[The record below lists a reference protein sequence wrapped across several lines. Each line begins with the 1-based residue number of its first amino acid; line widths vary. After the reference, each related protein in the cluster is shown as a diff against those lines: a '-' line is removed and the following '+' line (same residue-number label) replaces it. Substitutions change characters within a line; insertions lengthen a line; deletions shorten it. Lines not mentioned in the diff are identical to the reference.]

1 MTNRSIVIY
10 HNARCSKSRAACDLI
25 AANGVTA
32 TIIDYLQ
39 TPPNKAELRDLLT
52 KLGMKPEELLR
63 RGETVFK
70 ENYAG
75 KTLGDD
81 EWLDALVAHPILI
94 ERPIIVRGNK
104 AVIGRPTEKVQE
116 LLDAAD

>member
-25 AANGVTA
+25 AANGATA

-63 RGETVFK
+63 RGETVFR

-75 KTLGDD
+75 KTLGDGFILGCQQAD
-81 EWLDALVAHPILI
+81 PQRAAHAQ
-94 ERPIIVRGNK
+94 RPRGGQQRSSPVR
-104 AVIGRPTEKVQE
+104 
-116 LLDAAD
+116 